1 MTPILI
7 ACIIIAVGAAAEIIA
22 YVFTAKLLKKKE
34 DGLNRRKAALD
45 ALEDC
50 IKPSDVPTFVTQSRN
65 WVKICGETCINER
78 DVDSLVHMPQEYFQ
92 IFINGAKMQIWEQ
105 LILRIPVRKIINP
118 DGSVTIR
125 AELWVAEGGPD
136 NA

>member
-1 MTPILI
+1 MTPVLI
-7 ACIIIAVGAAAEIIA
+7 ACIILAVGAAAEIIA

-34 DGLNRRKAALD
+34 DGLNRRKAELD
-45 ALEDC
+45 AREDSF
-50 IKPSDVPTFVTQSRN
+50 KPSDVPMLKIQKN
-65 WVKICGETCINER
+65 LVKVCGETCINER

-105 LILRIPVRKIINP
+105 LFLRIPVRKTINP

-125 AELWVAEGGPD
+125 AELWIAEGGLD